1 MHIYIYICSYSF
13 PCQDLSNAGLKKGF
27 NDTSTRSGMLWE
39 VERILDECNEI
50 NQLPQVLLMENVIQI
65 HSTGEN
71 CDNFNKWKLKLEQL
85 GYKNYFQDLIAT
97 DYGIPQTRN
106 RTFMVSILGDYS
118 YTFPKPIPLKLKL
131 KDMLENNVPEKYYIK
146 NGTLKCF
153 FNQKENGFPRRKR
166 FLQALELTNKKQL
179 AGTLTAL
186 QGGKA
191 TDNHILVKN
200 TENYI
205 EWYEKGK
212 LDMDCRAWKEEKII
226 GALMTTMKKNKIL
239 KTDLTIRNLTPK
251 ECFRLMGVKD
261 EDFEKCAKNQSD
273 SSLYHLVG
281 DSIVV
286 NVLMEIFKEMI

>member
-1 MHIYIYICSYSF
+1 MS
-13 PCQDLSNAGLKKGF
+13 
-27 NDTSTRSGMLWE
+27 DTSTRSGMLWE
-39 VERILDECNEI
+39 VERILKECKELG
-50 NQLPQVLLMENVIQI
+50 QLPSCLVMENVPQV
-65 HSTGEN
+65 HST
-71 CDNFNKWKLKLEQL
+71 DNMSDFSKWINSLEGM
-85 GYKNYFQDLIAT
+85 GYRSYWKDLIAT
-97 DYGIPQTRN
+97 DFGIPQTRN
-106 RTFMVSILGDYS
+106 RCFMISILGDYN

-131 KDMLENNVPEKYYIK
+131 KDMLENNVDEKYYIK
-146 NGTLKCF
+146 NGTLRCF
-153 FNQKENGFPRRKR
+153 FNQKENGFPRRER

-191 TDNHILVKN
+191 TDNHILVKD

-212 LDMDCRAWKEEKII
+212 IDMDCRAWKEEKII

-261 EDFEKCAKNQSD
+261 EDFERCAKNQSD
-273 SSLYHLVG
+273 SSLYHLAG
-281 DSIVV
+281 DSIAVD
-286 NVLMEIFKEMI
+286 VLCFLFKEML

>member
-1 MHIYIYICSYSF
+1 
-13 PCQDLSNAGLKKGF
+13 
-27 NDTSTRSGMLWE
+27 MLWE
-39 VERILDECNEI
+39 VERILTECKELEE
-50 NQLPQVLLMENVIQI
+50 LPQILLLENVPQL
-65 HSTGEN
+65 HSIGEN
-71 CDNFNKWKLKLEQL
+71 MNNFQKWINRLEEL
-85 GYKNYFQDLIAT
+85 GYKSYWQDLIAT

-106 RTFMVSILGDYS
+106 RTFMISILGDYS

-131 KDMLENNVPEKYYIK
+131 KDMLEDNVDEKYYIK
-146 NGTLKCF
+146 NGTLRCF
-153 FNQKENGFPRRKR
+153 FYQKENGFPRRER
-166 FLQALELTNKKQL
+166 FLQSLELTNKKQL

-226 GALMTTMKKNKIL
+226 GALMTTAKKNKIL
-239 KTDLTIRNLTPK
+239 KTDLTIRNLTPR

-261 EDFEKCAKNQSD
+261 EDFDKVKKNQSD
-273 SSLYHLVG
+273 ASLYHLAG
-281 DSIVV
+281 DSIVT
-286 NVLMEIFKEMI
+286 NVISAIFSQFIDN